1 MNNNSIKNEQSDGF
15 GIYIHWPFCLSK
27 CPYCDFNSHV
37 RKKEINQND
46 YCNAIFKE
54 LDWFSRNSN
63 AKNVSSIFFG
73 GGTPSLMST
82 ETVNSIIDKIYK
94 TWSCDN
100 NLEITLEANPTSVEA
115 EKFLE
120 YSKSGVNRVSLGI
133 QSLVDDD
140 LKKLGR
146 QHTVIEALNALH
158 IAKNNFSR
166 VSFDLIYARPHQDCK
181 SWERELKEAISYNDQ
196 HLSLYQLTI
205 EPGTRYADL
214 YKKGKLQIPDDMLS
228 SELYNL
234 TNEICKNNGLVRYEV
249 SNFSSEGQESIH
261 NLIYWQSGQWAG
273 IGPGAHSR
281 INDSNGYRHSI
292 MTEHNPEKWLD
303 SVKKLDNGIIRNEIL
318 LEEEIADEYLLMSLR
333 TRQGLNIERYKSMGR
348 SINDKTFD
356 TLKKNNFIK
365 KSIDNA
371 YLQLTEKGFL
381 FTNKI
386 ITELCN

>member
-1 MNNNSIKNEQSDGF
+1 MNNNSSPNEQIDRF

-37 RKKEINQND
+37 RKKEIDQND

-54 LDWFSRNSN
+54 LDWFSENSN
-63 AKNVSSIFFG
+63 AKNVSSVFFS
-73 GGTPSLMST
+73 GGTPSLMSI
-82 ETVNSIIDKIYK
+82 ETVDKIINKIYK
-94 TWSCDN
+94 TWSCN
-100 NLEITLEANPTSVEA
+100 SNLEITLEANPTSVEA

-133 QSLVDDD
+133 QSLIDDD

-146 QHTVIEALNALH
+146 QHTAIEALNALH

-181 SWERELKEAISYNDQ
+181 SWERELKEAISYNNQ

-205 EPGTRYADL
+205 EPGTRYAEL
-214 YKKGKLQIPDDMLS
+214 YKKGKLQIPKDELS
-228 SELYNL
+228 SDLYNL
-234 TNEICKNNGLVRYEV
+234 TNEICKNNGLMRYEV
-249 SNFSSEGQESIH
+249 SNFSSEGQESVH

-281 INDSNGYRHSI
+281 INDSDGYRHSI
-292 MTEHNPEKWLD
+292 ITEHNPEKWLD
-303 SVKKLDNGIIRNEIL
+303 LVNKLDNGIIKNEIL
-318 LEEEIADEYLLMSLR
+318 LKEEIADEYLLMSLR

-348 SINDKTFD
+348 TINNKIFD
-356 TLKKNNFIK
+356 TFKEDNFIK
-365 KSIDNA
+365 KSMDNA

-386 ITELCN
+386 ITELSN

>member
-1 MNNNSIKNEQSDGF
+1 MNNNSSHNEQIDRF

-37 RKKEINQND
+37 RKKEIDQND

-54 LDWFSRNSN
+54 LDWFSENSN

-73 GGTPSLMST
+73 GGTPSLMSI
-82 ETVNSIIDKIYK
+82 ETVNKIINKIYK
-94 TWSCDN
+94 TWSCN
-100 NLEITLEANPTSVEA
+100 SNLEITLEANPTSVEA

-133 QSLVDDD
+133 QSLIDDD

-146 QHTVIEALNALH
+146 QHTAIEALNALH

-181 SWERELKEAISYNDQ
+181 SWERELKEAISYNNQ

-214 YKKGKLQIPDDMLS
+214 YKKGKLQIPNDELS

-234 TNEICKNNGLVRYEV
+234 TNEICKSNGLMRYEV
-249 SNFSSEGQESIH
+249 SNFSSEGQESVH

-281 INDSNGYRHSI
+281 INDSDGYRHSI
-292 MTEHNPEKWLD
+292 ITEHNPEKWLY
-303 SVKKLDNGIIRNEIL
+303 SVNKLDNGIIKNEIL
-318 LEEEIADEYLLMSLR
+318 LKEEIADEYLLMSLR
-333 TRQGLNIERYKSMGR
+333 TRQGLNIQRYKSMGR
-348 SINDKTFD
+348 TINNKIFD
-356 TLKKNNFIK
+356 TLKEDNFIK
-365 KSIDNA
+365 KSMDNT

-386 ITELCN
+386 ITELSN

>member
-1 MNNNSIKNEQSDGF
+1 LNNNSKHTEQEDRF

-37 RKKEINQND
+37 RKKEIDQNE

-54 LDWFSRNSN
+54 LDWFSKNAN

-82 ETVNSIIDKIYK
+82 ETVSKIINKIYK
-94 TWSCDN
+94 TWSCDS

-115 EKFLE
+115 EKFLG

-133 QSLVDDD
+133 QSLIDDD

-146 QHTVIEALNALH
+146 QHTAKEALSALD
-158 IAKNNFSR
+158 IAKNNFAR
-166 VSFDLIYARPHQDCK
+166 VSFDLIYARPYQDCK
-181 SWERELKEAISYNDQ
+181 SWEKELNKAISYNDQ

-205 EPGTRYADL
+205 EPGTRYAEL
-214 YKKGKLQIPDDMLS
+214 YKKGKLQIPNDILS

-234 TNEICKNNGLVRYEV
+234 TNEICKNNGLIRYEV
-249 SNFSSEGQESIH
+249 SNFSSHNEESIH

-292 MTEHNPEKWLD
+292 MTEHNPEKWLA
-303 SVKKLDNGIIRNEIL
+303 SVKRFDNGIIKDEIL
-318 LEEEIADEYLLMSLR
+318 LKDEIADEYLLMSLR
-333 TRQGLNIERYKSMGR
+333 TKQGLNIERYKSMGR
-348 SINDKTFD
+348 NINNKIYNS
-356 TLKKNNFIK
+356 LKKDNFIK
-365 KSIDNA
+365 KSTDNTH
-371 YLQLTEKGFL
+371 LELTEKGFL